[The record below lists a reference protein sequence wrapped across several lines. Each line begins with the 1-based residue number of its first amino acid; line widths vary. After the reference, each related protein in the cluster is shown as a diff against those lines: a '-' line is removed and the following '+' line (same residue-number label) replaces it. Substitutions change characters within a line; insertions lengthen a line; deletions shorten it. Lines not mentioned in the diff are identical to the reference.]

1 MELHADHP
9 LDKRRVRPQP
19 LKHLFL
25 VAQTLPRLD
34 EPAVVRGLDLLQLA
48 ELVMGVL
55 EKDHASRAQARKQ
68 QHVEAQDDS
77 AKFHGSFTWIN
88 SGPSQVRNSFS
99 GPGRRAGFG
108 VRFRTVP
115 AYSNAHMY
123 QSYYG
128 FKEMPFNITPDPK
141 FLFLSPTHQEALQ
154 HLKFGVRERKGFI
167 VLIGEV
173 GCGKTTLCRRFLN
186 ELDPGR
192 FDTALILNPRVTET
206 QMLKAILHELGETKL
221 ARSQVDLVSQM
232 NRVLLERIGR
242 GRDIELII
250 DEAQNLSFE
259 VLEQVRLLSNLE
271 TDKQKLLQI
280 VLMGQPE
287 LKDVLARSELRQL
300 RQRILVHYELHP
312 LSQRDMI
319 RYIQHRLTLAGGA
332 GRPSFTAWALRAI
345 HKSSRG
351 IPRVVNTLCDK
362 AMLSAFIRESDEV
375 NYWDARRAARDMEN
389 LTN

>member
-1 MELHADHP
+1 
-9 LDKRRVRPQP
+9 
-19 LKHLFL
+19 
-25 VAQTLPRLD
+25 
-34 EPAVVRGLDLLQLA
+34 
-48 ELVMGVL
+48 
-55 EKDHASRAQARKQ
+55 
-68 QHVEAQDDS
+68 
-77 AKFHGSFTWIN
+77 
-88 SGPSQVRNSFS
+88 
-99 GPGRRAGFG
+99 
-108 VRFRTVP
+108 
-115 AYSNAHMY
+115 MY

-141 FLFLSPTHQEALQ
+141 FLYLSPTHQEALQ

-186 ELDPGR
+186 ELDPNH

-206 QMLKAILHELGETKL
+206 QMLKAILSELGEAKL

-232 NRVLLERIGR
+232 NRVLLERIEK
-242 GRDIELII
+242 GRDIVLII

-259 VLEQVRLLSNLE
+259 VLEQIRLLSNLE

-287 LKDVLARSELRQL
+287 LKDVLARQELRQL

-312 LSQRDMI
+312 LSLADVTH
-319 RYIQHRLTLAGGA
+319 YIQHRLTLAGST
-332 GRPSFTAWALRAI
+332 GRPSFTPWALRAI
-345 HKSSRG
+345 HRASRG
-351 IPRVVNTLCDK
+351 IPRVVNNLCDK
-362 AMLSAFIRESDEV
+362 AMLSAFIRESDQV
-375 NYWDARRAARDMEN
+375 TFWDARRATKDMEN